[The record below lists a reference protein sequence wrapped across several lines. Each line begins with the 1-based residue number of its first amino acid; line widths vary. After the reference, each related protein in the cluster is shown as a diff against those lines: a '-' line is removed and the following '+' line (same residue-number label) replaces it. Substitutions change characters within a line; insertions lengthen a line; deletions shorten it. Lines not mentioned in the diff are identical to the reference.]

1 MKIPFLVTAAVA
13 AASGM
18 LIAQAPALQHAP
30 QTQSGEKAKQTGS
43 LRLEDLEKTALQN
56 NPTLKQAEAR
66 VRAARGKMKQAGLYP
81 NPIVGYEGDEIS
93 AGPVIRGGEHGFF
106 LEQTIPM
113 GGKLRKNADVF
124 REEVRHAE
132 AEAEAQRLRVLNTL
146 RVLFYEALAAQRRLE
161 ARQKL
166 AALADEAVET
176 SKGLYNV
183 GASDKPDLLE
193 VEMEAQR
200 AHLAVATAQ
209 NDHVRIW
216 QQLAALSGTPDLPP
230 ATLVGDFEESIP
242 VMDAESTLDEIL
254 RNSPEMKLAR
264 AAAGRARAAVT
275 YARSQRVP
283 DLRARGGLRNNRE
296 LINVGGQPVG
306 LEGFAEVGITLPIF
320 NRNQGNIVAAR
331 AGAEYAEEE
340 VRREEMMI
348 RTRFSEWFNRYQSSL
363 RIVETYKKEVIPRAE
378 EAYQLYLAKFQ
389 EMAAAYPQVL
399 IAQRTALQAGVEY
412 IGALENFWRA
422 VIPLRGYLLMD
433 GLAAPRSFEGRLQG
447 MRDEESQSR

>member
-1 MKIPFLVTAAVA
+1 MKIFFLVTAVVL
-13 AASGM
+13 AASGV
-18 LIAQAPALQHAP
+18 LIAQAPAHRHAP
-30 QTQSGEKAKQTGS
+30 QTQPAEEAKQTGS
-43 LRLEDLEKTALQN
+43 LRLEDLERTALQN

-66 VRAARGKMKQAGLYP
+66 IRAAQGKMKQAGLYP
-81 NPIVGYEGDEIS
+81 NPIIGYEGDEIS
-93 AGPVIRGGEHGFF
+93 TGPVVRGGEHGFF
-106 LEQTIPM
+106 LEQTIPL
-113 GGKLRKNADVF
+113 GAKLRKNTDVF
-124 REEVRHAE
+124 REEVRQSE

-161 ARQKL
+161 VRQKL

-193 VEMEAQR
+193 VEIEAQR

-209 NDHVRIW
+209 NEQVRIR
-216 QQLAALSGTPDLPP
+216 QQLGALAGTPKLPP
-230 ATLVGDFEESIP
+230 APLVGDFEEP
-242 VMDAESTLDEIL
+242 LPALDPESTLDEIL
-254 RNSPEMKLAR
+254 RASPELKLAH
-264 AAAGRARAAVT
+264 AGAGRARAAVT
-275 YARSQRVP
+275 QARSRRVP
-283 DLRARGGLRNNRE
+283 DLRVRGGLRNNRE
-296 LINVGGQPVG
+296 LIEVGGQPVG

-320 NRNQGNIVAAR
+320 NRNQGDVLAAR
-331 AGAEYAEEE
+331 AEAEYAEQE
-340 VRREEMMI
+340 VRREEMLI
-348 RTRFSEWFNRYQSSL
+348 RTRFSQWFDRYQSSR

-399 IAQRTALQAGVEY
+399 IAQRAALQAGVEY

-433 GLAAPRSFEGRLQG
+433 GLDARSFEERLQG
-447 MRDEESQSR
+447 MRDEESQGR